1 MVSPH
6 DLPKC
11 PTCGQ
16 TVEYFAKE
24 GRWAGTAEIRC
35 VGHHRIGAHFAAG
48 DKRGVRERL
57 IKEWHEMTENVNREK
72 KS

>member
-1 MVSPH
+1 MKRSE
-6 DLPKC
+6 LPKC
-11 PTCGQ
+11 PTCGS

-35 VGHHRIGAHFAAG
+35 VGHHRIGSHFAAG

-57 IKEWHEMTENVNREK
+57 IREWHEMTENVNREK
-72 KS
+72 NA

>member
-1 MVSPH
+1 MKQSE
-6 DLPKC
+6 LPKC
-11 PTCGQ
+11 PTCGS

-35 VGHHRIGAHFAAG
+35 VGHHRIGSHFSAG

-57 IKEWHEMTENVNREK
+57 INQWNEMAEKINRGEAQ
-72 KS
+72 